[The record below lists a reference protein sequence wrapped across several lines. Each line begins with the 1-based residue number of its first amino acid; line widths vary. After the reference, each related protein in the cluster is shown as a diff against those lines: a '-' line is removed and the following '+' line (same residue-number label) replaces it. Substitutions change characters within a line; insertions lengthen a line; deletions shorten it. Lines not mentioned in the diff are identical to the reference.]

1 MEDEPIDAKILSN
14 SIENAQKH
22 LEGENFNRRKNVL
35 EYDDVMNQQRTII
48 YNQRKE
54 VLDGKDLKDKIEH
67 MISSTVSDSVNA
79 FLSGDDKSMWDIE
92 SLKQKYLG
100 LICTEEDFE
109 LNDESADAQRKEIEE
124 TLLDRAMKLYRD
136 KEQNVFGEE
145 QMREVE
151 RAILLRNVDIK
162 WMDHLEAMDSLMES
176 VGLQAYAQRKPIA
189 EYRIQGADLF
199 DEMIT
204 MIRDDTVRMIL
215 SVVPKSTQ
223 VKRVEVARPVRSGFM
238 GQPGAKPIPAK
249 PMPLRSEKK
258 VGRNDPC
265 PCGSGKKYK
274 NCCGANT
281 ADGGVEQ

>member
-1 MEDEPIDAKILSN
+1 
-14 SIENAQKH
+14 
-22 LEGENFNRRKNVL
+22 
-35 EYDDVMNQQRTII
+35 MNQQRTII

-79 FLSGDDKSMWDIE
+79 FLAGDDKSMWDIE
-92 SLKQKYLG
+92 SLRQKYLG

-223 VKRVEVARPVRSGFM
+223 VKSRAP
-238 GQPGAKPIPAK
+238 
-249 PMPLRSEKK
+249 
-258 VGRNDPC
+258 
-265 PCGSGKKYK
+265 
-274 NCCGANT
+274 
-281 ADGGVEQ
+281 

>member
-1 MEDEPIDAKILSN
+1 
-14 SIENAQKH
+14 
-22 LEGENFNRRKNVL
+22 
-35 EYDDVMNQQRTII
+35 
-48 YNQRKE
+48 
-54 VLDGKDLKDKIEH
+54 
-67 MISSTVSDSVNA
+67 
-79 FLSGDDKSMWDIE
+79 
-92 SLKQKYLG
+92 
-100 LICTEEDFE
+100 
-109 LNDESADAQRKEIEE
+109 
-124 TLLDRAMKLYRD
+124 MKLYRD

-238 GQPGAKPIPAK
+238 GQPVQSRYPRSRCRFVPKRRSAETTPVPA
-249 PMPLRSEKK
+249 EAE
-258 VGRNDPC
+258 RNI
-265 PCGSGKKYK
+265 K
-274 NCCGANT
+274 T
-281 ADGGVEQ
+281 AVEPTRQTEG

>member
-1 MEDEPIDAKILSN
+1 MSTVSDSRKTEPIDAKILSN

-109 LNDESADAQRKEIEE
+109 LNDESADAQRKE
-124 TLLDRAMKLYRD
+124 TKKRFL
-136 KEQNVFGEE
+136 
-145 QMREVE
+145 
-151 RAILLRNVDIK
+151 
-162 WMDHLEAMDSLMES
+162 
-176 VGLQAYAQRKPIA
+176 
-189 EYRIQGADLF
+189 
-199 DEMIT
+199 
-204 MIRDDTVRMIL
+204 TV
-215 SVVPKSTQ
+215 Q
-223 VKRVEVARPVRSGFM
+223 
-238 GQPGAKPIPAK
+238 
-249 PMPLRSEKK
+249 
-258 VGRNDPC
+258 
-265 PCGSGKKYK
+265 
-274 NCCGANT
+274 
-281 ADGGVEQ
+281 